1 MLDRREHQPE
11 VRAFLLK
18 HFPIQEWSFSL
29 PPGSGR
35 ETYFVEGN
43 EQRYFVKVGAPIER
57 YLAMAEIGLTPPV
70 LCSGQLESG
79 LSIVVQPFIDG
90 RKPSRADYRHQL
102 ERVASRIHTM
112 HDNVRLRDILGP
124 ITSTLHKDAGQ
135 AALKSLRQT
144 WEQHRV
150 QVPGVSEFVDESLN
164 ELECQIQQFSSAG
177 LVPSHN
183 DICNANWL
191 CASDG
196 NIYIL
201 DLESMSMDDPAFDL
215 GALLWWYYPPELRG
229 PFLEIVGY
237 PYDED
242 FRFRMR
248 VRMALHCLSITLP
261 RGGSFDR
268 FAPERYE
275 EALVDFRAILDG
287 RENPQGY
294 DV

>member
-1 MLDRREHQPE
+1 MLT
-11 VRAFLLK
+11 
-18 HFPIQEWSFSL
+18 HFPIQDWSFSL

-35 ETYFVEGN
+35 ETYFVQGN
-43 EQRYFVKVGAPIER
+43 EQRYFVKVGAAIER
-57 YLAMAEIGLTPPV
+57 YQAMAEIGLTPPV

-79 LSIVVQPFIDG
+79 LPILVQPFIEG
-90 RKPSRADYRHQL
+90 RKPSRADYLHQL

-112 HDNVRLRDILGP
+112 HDDSRLREILGP
-124 ITSTLHKDAGQ
+124 ALSRLHKDAGQ
-135 AALKSLRQT
+135 AALKSVRQT
-144 WEQHRV
+144 WERYRA

-164 ELECQIQQFSSAG
+164 ELESQIQQFSSAG
-177 LVPSHN
+177 LVASHN

-191 CASDG
+191 FASDG

-215 GALLWWYYPPELRG
+215 GALLWWYYPPEFRG
-229 PFLEIVGY
+229 SFLEIAGY
-237 PYDED
+237 PYDDD

-261 RGGSFDR
+261 RQDSFDQLNP
-268 FAPERYE
+268 ARYL
-275 EALVDFRAILDG
+275 EALDDFRAILEG

-294 DV
+294 DI